1 MTTTEPAAETLPG
14 KTDHETHEYL
24 RDHGHRIAAAMA
36 YQDTGRRILA
46 DDDYPLPEGHEAVI
60 AEATA
65 AMREAHARRNA
76 DHEAYAAASLAR
88 LHAEVDETITAMTP
102 ERAA

>member
-1 MTTTEPAAETLPG
+1 MTEQTLPG
-14 KTDHETHEYL
+14 RTGHETHEYL

-36 YQDTGRRILA
+36 YQDTGRRILT

-60 AEATA
+60 AEAHD

-88 LHAEVDETITAMTP
+88 LHAEVVETIAAMTP
-102 ERAA
+102 RSAA